1 MSSQTALVRLWGDFG
16 CHSLSEELLS
26 GARICSVPSRHI
38 VERPFISL
46 SPGYWMWIPPVFLF
60 NSQTLRMKV
69 RRKERWSS
77 TKSPAAVSSCMSLQ
91 IATTSSW
98 DREEG
103 AQIWKTAE
111 SCPQA
116 DRTCQ
121 WKGSSTLSHAAAG
134 QVGREK
140 SSNGHLRC
148 AALFFCQTS
157 SQRRL
162 FALLNIQ
169 AVLRLD
175 ITASLFEVYL
185 QPTIGMQLS
194 NSCRGWVLVSHSVW
208 HSPQPPCAGSALFFV
223 DI

>member
-1 MSSQTALVRLWGDFG
+1 MGWFWSPFPVRGAPFRSPNLFCSQQAYCRKTLYLFVSRLLD
-16 CHSLSEELLS
+16 
-26 GARICSVPSRHI
+26 VD
-38 VERPFISL
+38 
-46 SPGYWMWIPPVFLF
+46 SPRFLF

-103 AQIWKTAE
+103 SQVWRAAE

-116 DRTCQ
+116 DRMCQ

-162 FALLNIQ
+162 FALLDIQ

-194 NSCRGWVLVSHSVW
+194 NSCRGWVCW
-208 HSPQPPCAGSALFFV
+208 
-223 DI
+223 